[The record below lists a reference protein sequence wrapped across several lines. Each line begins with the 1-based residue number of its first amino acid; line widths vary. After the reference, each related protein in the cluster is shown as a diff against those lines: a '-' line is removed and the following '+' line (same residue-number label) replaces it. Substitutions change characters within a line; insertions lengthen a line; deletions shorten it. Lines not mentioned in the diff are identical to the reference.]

1 LPNKKKRS
9 VALKSNNGIK
19 NPNIVRD
26 SKPPRFVFIT
36 HTESL
41 KLENQ
46 IEKIEEE
53 DVWRT

>member
-1 LPNKKKRS
+1 